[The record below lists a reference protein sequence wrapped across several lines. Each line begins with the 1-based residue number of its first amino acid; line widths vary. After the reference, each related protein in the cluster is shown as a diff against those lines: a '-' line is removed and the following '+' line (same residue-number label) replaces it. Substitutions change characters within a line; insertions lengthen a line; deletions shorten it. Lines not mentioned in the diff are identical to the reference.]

1 MAESSFSSTNHHHI
15 RGPTLWTQTQL
26 SRLFLSPNS
35 LSRSMA
41 WELRAPQTIDEIL
54 LLWWLDFSGVGRGSG
69 VWVVAGLLAGG
80 YGFDFGSLLFLSF
93 YIWLNAQI
101 CGVKS
106 SLF

>member
-26 SRLFLSPNS
+26 SPLFLSPNS

-54 LLWWLDFSGVGRGSG
+54 LLWWLDFPGVGRGSR

-80 YGFDFGSLLFLSF
+80 MGLILGHCSFFLST
-93 YIWLNAQI
+93 Y
-101 CGVKS
+101 G
-106 SLF
+106 